1 MINLYESVSFL
12 FNEALLIRRY
22 IRFNSFAL
30 LVQVA
35 ELYLDEIVLNFESD
49 VDEYKGE
56 VTREWEWETDDQ

>member
-1 MINLYESVSFL
+1 M
-12 FNEALLIRRY
+12 
-22 IRFNSFAL
+22 RFNSFSL

-35 ELYLDEIVLNFESD
+35 ELYIDEIVLNFESD

>member
-12 FNEALLIRRY
+12 FNEALLICRY

>member
-1 MINLYESVSFL
+1 MF
-12 FNEALLIRRY
+12 EAKLLIMWERY
-22 IRFNSFAL
+22 RMRFNSFSL

-35 ELYLDEIVLNFESD
+35 ELYIDEIVLNFESD